1 MNFELLGHGFH
12 APPNLWANVDALRAS
27 LDAYPFLWDME
38 TGRQAYPGS
47 AHTIAKSI
55 LLRWGHERN
64 PAAAMRELACHWRP
78 EYLHLHKS
86 LAGMIAWIES
96 VTQSQGLGRVML
108 TKIPPGG
115 RISEHQDE
123 GRYADLYERVHLC
136 IDATVGQNHFY
147 VGRDHFSPNPGELW
161 WFNHKQVHSV
171 HNNGIIPRIHLI
183 VDVLSQPLRQ
193 KRGIYYQMECSQDV
207 NAEIHPLLARHWKE
221 IAKYPDIPLKPDWIK
236 YQRIED
242 SGNLRIYTARDCGC
256 LVGYA
261 LFLVDRGLHYDVR
274 MANQDILFLLPEY
287 RKGRVGVN
295 LIRYAE
301 RRLKADGV
309 DMIAHHVKTTNHVG
323 RLLEAMGYEEVD
335 RIFMKRL
342 KGT

>member
-1 MNFELLGHGFH
+1 VNFEKLGDAFTG
-12 APPNLWANVDALRAS
+12 PILGNIDALKAS

-38 TGRQAYPGS
+38 TGRQAYAGS
-47 AHTIAKSI
+47 AHTISRSI

-64 PAAAMRELACHWRP
+64 QVAAMRELICHWRP

-86 LAGMIAWIES
+86 LSGLIAWIDT

-108 TKIPPGG
+108 TRLPPGG

-123 GRYADLYERVHLC
+123 GPYADLYERVHLC
-136 IDATVGQNHFY
+136 IDASLGENYFY
-147 VGRDHFSPNPGELW
+147 VGKDHFIPAPGELW
-161 WFNHKQVHSV
+161 WLNHKQPHSV

-183 VDVLSQPLRQ
+183 VDVLSETLRE
-193 KRGIYYQMECSQDV
+193 KRGVYYQRETHQDV
-207 NAEIHPLLARHWKE
+207 IDEIHPLLVRHWKE

-236 YQRIED
+236 YQRLED
-242 SGNLRIYTARDCGC
+242 SGNLRIYTVRDCGG

-274 MANQDILFLLPEY
+274 MATQDILFLLPEY
-287 RKGRVGVN
+287 RKGRIGVN

-301 RRLKADGV
+301 QRLKSEGV
-309 DMIAHHVKTTNHVG
+309 DLVLHHVKTTNQVG
-323 RLLEAMGYEEVD
+323 RLLEVMGYEEVD
-335 RIFMKRL
+335 RIYMKRL
-342 KGT
+342 KET